1 MTQMIVIM
9 AVKLRRGLLVGL
21 EEVRRLNALT
31 IMQENALDEM
41 SFAMCL
47 GRDEDQMQS
56 LLTKGS
62 KKKIPDGLAR
72 LMEQTFSKPN
82 LWLDQGDQEAAG
94 PSYDLFG

>member
-1 MTQMIVIM
+1 MQI
-9 AVKLRRGLLVGL
+9 
-21 EEVRRLNALT
+21 EEIRRLNALA

-47 GRDEDQMQS
+47 GRDEDQMQA
-56 LLTKGS
+56 LLAQAS
-62 KKKIPDGLAR
+62 KKKISDGLAR

-82 LWLDQGDQEAAG
+82 LWLDQGDQEQAG